1 MNYNEVKLWMI
12 NMAVI
17 TITFTQIENILKL
30 TLKSCSIFFLL
41 LLWLIRSIDGT
52 LNNSKLN
59 ISK

>member
-30 TLKSCSIFFLL
+30 ILLIISIGYT
-41 LLWLIRSIDGT
+41 IDKWIDKRKNKKEDDET
-52 LNNSKLN
+52 E
-59 ISK
+59 